1 MEKTGPGKN
10 PLSWMRSLFFANR
23 RAAKAAKEKQLY
35 PQHIKLMYE
44 NFREILA
51 LNDSTLQLISDVED
65 RLLGRVA
72 FSYNLIVGR
81 IRRAVMDVFMMV
93 KSLDQLAGGKY
104 SDLFDSLRN
113 VKRGIEAGIPDQKE
127 SLAGP
132 LVMGLQDIKAGDAP
146 LVGTKMAN
154 LGEVRNNL
162 GMAVPDGFAVTTVAF
177 NRFLNH
183 HNIRDKAERLEELL
197 ETTGARVAGEACREL
212 QQMIISASMPVEIE
226 KAIERSFADLCGS
239 EDCLVAVRSSGVA
252 EDQVASH
259 AGLFYTELNVGK
271 GWLFET
277 YRWVLASTYGV
288 GPVQYRLKY
297 GLTSEDSQMAVGI
310 LKMVEPQCSGVMFS
324 RGFENRKDDRVV
336 ISVVAG
342 LTDPGQTAE
351 MKTEELIYA
360 PGQEDA
366 IVSSILNA
374 DQINLLYRAARRIE
388 EHFGSAQDI
397 EYVFDSAGQL
407 FIMQCRPMGGS
418 QPEIIPR
425 PQQVETTIEPILS
438 GGFTACSG
446 VGAGTVCQI
455 QNDGD
460 LDRFP
465 DGGILVAKHSS
476 PKYVQTMNRCAAIV
490 TDEGSPMGH
499 MGILA
504 REFGIPTIVG
514 LHGAS
519 DGLFNSRVITVDA
532 TSRKVYEGII
542 IDLNNQPPKPS
553 VFHTSP
559 AARKLREIAKLVAPL
574 HLIDTSSTDFTPSHC
589 QSLHDITRYVH
600 EKLFEEMFYLGSKAS
615 LSQPSAIK
623 LKGNLPYE
631 VLVLDVGG
639 GIGDGANLVEGLDI
653 KDIISSPMKMFL
665 EGLLDRRIVWDKPR
679 ALSARGFASI
689 LGEGIA
695 GLPAEAKGIGRLS
708 FAIMSDK
715 YMNFSTKAG
724 YHFNTVDTY
733 CGRSINK
740 NYIHFR
746 FEGGAA
752 NETRRQRRCQFLSLV
767 LEALG
772 FKVQVRG
779 DAVVG
784 RLEKYEQEFIATR
797 LTELG
802 RLTLCA
808 RQMDMLMDSDG
819 SPDFFSKS
827 FLEGKMENF

>member
-1 MEKTGPGKN
+1 MEKLGPIKILLN
-10 PLSWMRSLFFANR
+10 RIRSLFFGKR
-23 RAAKAAKEKQLY
+23 RVDRITKEDQLY
-35 PQHIKLMYE
+35 PQRIKLMYE

-65 RLLGRVA
+65 RVSGGVA

-104 SDLFDSLRN
+104 PDLFDSLRN
-113 VKRGIEAGIPDQKE
+113 VKKGIEAGMPEPKE
-127 SLAGP
+127 SLTGP

-146 LVGTKMAN
+146 LVGIKMAN

-162 GMAVPDGFAVTTVAF
+162 GMTVPDGYAVTTVAF

-183 HNIRDKAERLEELL
+183 QNIRDRAERLEELL
-197 ETTGARVAGEACREL
+197 ETAGAHVAGVACREL

-226 KAIERSFADLCGS
+226 RAIERAYANLCGNK
-239 EDCLVAVRSSGVA
+239 DCPVAVRSSGVA

-271 GWLFET
+271 GWMFET
-277 YRWVLASTYGV
+277 YRWVLASTYGI

-297 GLTSEDSQMAVGI
+297 GLTSEDAQMAVGI
-310 LKMVEPQCSGVMFS
+310 LKMVEPQCSGVIFS
-324 RGFENRKDDRVV
+324 RSFENPSDDKVI
-336 ISVVAG
+336 ISVVTG
-342 LTDPGQTAE
+342 LTDPAQAVE
-351 MKTEELIYA
+351 KRFEELIYA
-360 PGQEDA
+360 PGREDTV
-366 IVSSILNA
+366 VSTILNA
-374 DQINLLYRAARRIE
+374 QQIITLYKAARKIE
-388 EHFGSAQDI
+388 EHFGLAQDI
-397 EYVFDSAGQL
+397 EYIFDSAGQL
-407 FIMQCRPMGGS
+407 FIMQCRPMGS
-418 QPEIIPR
+418 SPPEIMMH
-425 PQQVETTIEPILS
+425 PQQIETTVEPILT

-446 VGAGTVCQI
+446 IGAGAVCQI
-455 QNDGD
+455 QNERD

-465 DGGILVAKHSS
+465 EGGILVARHSS
-476 PKYVQTMNRCAAIV
+476 PKYVQTMNRCTAII
-490 TDEGSPMGH
+490 TDEGSSMGH

-519 DGLFNSRVITVDA
+519 DNLFNSRIITVDA
-532 TSRKVYEGII
+532 TSRKVYDGML
-542 IDLNNQPPKPS
+542 IDPKSLPPKS
-553 VFHTSP
+553 CVLHASP
-559 AARKLREIAKLVAPL
+559 AARKLREIARLVIPL
-574 HLIDTSSTDFTPSHC
+574 HLIDTSSIEFTPSHC
-589 QSLHDITRYVH
+589 RSLHDITRYAH
-600 EKLFEEMFYLGSKAS
+600 EKVFEEMFYLGSKAS
-615 LSQPSAIK
+615 LHQPSALK
-623 LKGNLPYE
+623 LKGNLPYA

-639 GIGDGANLVEGLDI
+639 GIGDGANLADGLDI
-653 KDIISSPMKMFL
+653 KDIISFPMKMFL

-679 ALSARGFASI
+679 AVSARGFASI
-689 LGEGIA
+689 MAEGLA
-695 GLPAEAKGIGRLS
+695 GLPAEAKGVGKLS
-708 FAIMSDK
+708 FAIISDK

-752 NETRRQRRCQFLSLV
+752 NEKRRQRRCQFLSRI

-772 FKVQVRG
+772 FKAQIRG
-779 DAVVG
+779 DVVVG
-784 RLEKYEQEFIATR
+784 RLEKYEQEFVATR

-808 RQMDMLMDSDG
+808 RQMDMLMDSDA
-819 SPDFFSKS
+819 SPEFFSKA
-827 FLEGKMENF
+827 FLEGKMEYF